1 MSAAKKRKV
10 DSERRVFKKEWT
22 TKYFFTEVGSTA
34 VCLICQKNVAVLK
47 EYNIRRHFDT
57 NHANY
62 RSSLSTQQ
70 REVTSQRLVA
80 NFRIQQSSLFQQS
93 AVHASI
99 TKASFLL
106 AFKIAQASKP
116 FSDGEFIKECMVETA
131 GLLCPDTKS
140 KYEQISLSRRTVT
153 RRIEQIDEH
162 LANELKGKADS
173 FVFYSL
179 ALDESNDVRGTAQ
192 LLIFVR
198 GINDNFEIIEELLAM
213 ESLKGTTRGED
224 LFLKVTGVIDRFKL
238 PWNKLTN
245 VTTDGSPNLTGK
257 NVGLLK
263 RLQDKMN
270 EENAGVDVI
279 FLHCIIHQEALCKSV
294 LQLNHVVTAVVK
306 LINYIKGRGLHHRQF
321 IKFLEEIDSDHQDL
335 LYHSHV
341 RWLSLGKACKRFW
354 NLKEAITSF
363 LKSIGKADEFSELED
378 RDWLCDFAFSVDI
391 LTHMNE
397 LNAKLQGKELFA
409 HDMYTSVTAFKSKLA
424 LFSAQMTNN
433 SFVHFPTLLTMKE
446 APKHA
451 NKYSKSLN
459 DLHHEFCRRFLDF
472 EKLQKPFQII
482 SAPLSQVAATAP
494 QELQLELID
503 LQSDYVLNEKFKTLK
518 LSEFYASLSNTRFPE
533 IRKMAQK
540 MLVLFGSTYI
550 CEQTFSLM
558 NFNKSSHRSQLSDAH
573 LKSILTISTTKMM
586 PNFDALAKN
595 KA

>member
-213 ESLKGTTRGED
+213 ESLKGTT
-224 LFLKVTGVIDRFKL
+224 
-238 PWNKLTN
+238 
-245 VTTDGSPNLTGK
+245 
-257 NVGLLK
+257 
-263 RLQDKMN
+263 
-270 EENAGVDVI
+270 
-279 FLHCIIHQEALCKSV
+279 
-294 LQLNHVVTAVVK
+294 
-306 LINYIKGRGLHHRQF
+306 
-321 IKFLEEIDSDHQDL
+321 
-335 LYHSHV
+335 
-341 RWLSLGKACKRFW
+341 
-354 NLKEAITSF
+354 
-363 LKSIGKADEFSELED
+363 
-378 RDWLCDFAFSVDI
+378 
-391 LTHMNE
+391 
-397 LNAKLQGKELFA
+397 
-409 HDMYTSVTAFKSKLA
+409 
-424 LFSAQMTNN
+424 
-433 SFVHFPTLLTMKE
+433 
-446 APKHA
+446 
-451 NKYSKSLN
+451 
-459 DLHHEFCRRFLDF
+459 
-472 EKLQKPFQII
+472 
-482 SAPLSQVAATAP
+482 
-494 QELQLELID
+494 
-503 LQSDYVLNEKFKTLK
+503 
-518 LSEFYASLSNTRFPE
+518 
-533 IRKMAQK
+533 
-540 MLVLFGSTYI
+540 
-550 CEQTFSLM
+550 
-558 NFNKSSHRSQLSDAH
+558 
-573 LKSILTISTTKMM
+573 
-586 PNFDALAKN
+586 
-595 KA
+595 